1 MKQEGERQ
9 SKLPLPS
16 SSWLTNSLWFDLE
29 RSNSSSSINRKAAV
43 SSLLTAKWLKNSSR
57 LNSQTWNA
65 SVASQVFAVC
75 SDHCGPEIPV
85 CCHSER
91 FAAFH
96 SATDL
101 CAGRVILPS
110 HISAAL
116 ASHFATV
123 LNISTADDTQLEGIC
138 EIWPRHIIGLR
149 LCQKKKMSL

>member
-16 SSWLTNSLWFDLE
+16 SSWLTNSLLFDLE

-57 LNSQTWNA
+57 LNSQTWNT

-75 SDHCGPEIPV
+75 SDHCGPENPV

-116 ASHFATV
+116 ASQFATV

-138 EIWPRHIIGLR
+138 EIWASSHYRSQIVP
-149 LCQKKKMSL
+149 KKMSL